1 MKSRILLMLISIC
14 MVMILSGET
23 LNLEQCI
30 DIARKGNPALQ
41 QSRIDTE
48 IGQSR
53 VRQAY
58 SPLMPNVSVSS
69 GISSSNQ
76 SSWDL
81 GKSVGLNAG
90 MTFYSPGM
98 YSGIKSSRMSADVS
112 RALRES
118 TENDVITRISS
129 LYYRIL
135 STQKL
140 IRVYEANIST
150 AEENIKKTRA
160 MYDMNVITE
169 SDVLKAEAQKGDFES
184 RLLNQKQLYAS
195 YIHSMNILLGREPD
209 AALKLMDV
217 DVESTRIPEY
227 TNARNV
233 MLEQNPDYRVVRLQK
248 DMGEV
253 LLNASRETY
262 LPSVSGNYNYS
273 NTLEPSVDPVNSVSL
288 SASWTLFNGL
298 SRRENVQQ
306 RKLQLRQTEIEL
318 NNMVRV
324 LEQQLRDLYT
334 QFETYSEMID
344 INRRRLVSAQ
354 RDFEIVDQQYR
365 LGEVTMLERMQAQVA
380 VLSAESSLVE
390 AQYSRKAVEYEILKL
405 INKI

>member
-1 MKSRILLMLISIC
+1 MKLRIPLILLSMC
-14 MVMILSGET
+14 AGMILSAET
-23 LNLEQCI
+23 LDLQQCI

-53 VRQAY
+53 VRQSY
-58 SPLMPNVSVSS
+58 SALMPNVSVSS
-69 GISSSNQ
+69 GIASSSQ
-76 SSWDL
+76 TSWDL

-98 YSGIKSSRMSADVS
+98 YAGIRSSRLSADVS

-135 STQKL
+135 SARKL
-140 IRVYEANIST
+140 IRVYEANINA

-160 MYDMNVITE
+160 MYEMNVITE
-169 SDVLKAEAQKGDFES
+169 SDVLKAETQKGDFQS
-184 RLLNQKQLYAS
+184 RLLNQKQLYRS

-209 AALKLMDV
+209 AELELADV
-217 DVESTRIPEY
+217 DVETTRIPEY
-227 TNARNV
+227 QRARDM
-233 MLEQNPDYRVVRLQK
+233 MLEQNPDYRAVQLQK
-248 DMGEV
+248 DMSKV
-253 LLNASRETY
+253 MLSASKESY
-262 LPSVSGNYNYS
+262 LPSVSGSYNYS

-306 RKLQLRQTEIEL
+306 RKLQLRQAEIDMENTL
-318 NNMVRV
+318 RL
-324 LEQQLRDLYT
+324 LEQELRDLYSE
-334 QFETYSEMID
+334 FGTYTEMID
-344 INRRRLVSAQ
+344 INRRRLASAR

-365 LGEVTMLERMQAQVA
+365 LGKVTMLERMQAQTT